1 MFRLSQNHKI
11 VHRYYAPILI
21 VAFVS
26 SLIGGY
32 YASKLTLKSDLAEL
46 LPGSF
51 ESVKALR
58 EIENEVGG
66 VGNLQVVVETNDMET
81 AKKFA
86 HDLAPRL
93 LESPNVNYLDFV
105 SDIEFYNKYGLLLLE
120 MEEIESLHQSIS
132 DKVDAEK
139 QKANPLFVDD
149 LFGEEEED
157 EADATDDWASWEER
171 YEDLAPREY
180 YINSDSTALIMKI
193 LPTSANTDL
202 DFAQRFYEEIKGI
215 VETVDLGAYDSEI
228 TVHYSGNL
236 KSKIDEYNVLKN
248 DILGTAA
255 YGFGGVFL
263 LIVLYFR
270 RLTGAILIT
279 LTLIMSLA
287 WTFGITYWVIGDL
300 NTITG
305 FMFVILFGLGIDY
318 GIHAFARYVEGRKSG
333 LAFVAAIEKMVA
345 QTGRALVT
353 TAVTTSAAFFSLT
366 FMDFR
371 GFSDLGF
378 IAGVGMLFA
387 LVAMVIVL
395 PAFITL
401 VEKMGL
407 MRIKQEEGKTST
419 VERRVFKFATPILLI
434 SGLLSLF
441 SIYSFTQV
449 EFEYDFSNL
458 RANIEARNE
467 SSERSRGAFKLSE
480 SPAVVLTETKE
491 EIKDVVA
498 AVRKIMES
506 DTSSPTVKDV
516 RSVYS
521 IVPDDQPEK
530 LVEIRKIRKLVEEE
544 ADGVVKGE
552 DKERLDKLKEFLQV
566 DEPYNWDDFPENDKR
581 KFVNKRG
588 EIGNFV
594 FIYPSVALKDG
605 RNAIDFRDDIGK
617 ITTSSG
623 KTYFASSSNI
633 ITAEML
639 IIMIGEG
646 EIAVLST
653 LAVVFLLVL
662 LDFRSFKAAL
672 FVLTP
677 LAVGVLW
684 MGTAMYLSG
693 MKLNFFNIVVF
704 PSIIGIGVDNGVH
717 IYHRYKEEGP
727 GSLYHVLKNTGMA
740 VTMTTATTV
749 VGYSGLILASH
760 PGLNS
765 IGDLASM
772 GLLSTYATA
781 LILLPAL
788 LQFFEKKE
796 ITAPSGS

>member
-1 MFRLSQNHKI
+1 
-11 VHRYYAPILI
+11 
-21 VAFVS
+21 
-26 SLIGGY
+26 
-32 YASKLTLKSDLAEL
+32 
-46 LPGSF
+46 
-51 ESVKALR
+51 
-58 EIENEVGG
+58 
-66 VGNLQVVVETNDMET
+66 
-81 AKKFA
+81 
-86 HDLAPRL
+86 
-93 LESPNVNYLDFV
+93 
-105 SDIEFYNKYGLLLLE
+105 
-120 MEEIESLHQSIS
+120 
-132 DKVDAEK
+132 
-139 QKANPLFVDD
+139 
-149 LFGEEEED
+149 
-157 EADATDDWASWEER
+157 
-171 YEDLAPREY
+171 
-180 YINSDSTALIMKI
+180 
-193 LPTSANTDL
+193 
-202 DFAQRFYEEIKGI
+202 
-215 VETVDLGAYDSEI
+215 
-228 TVHYSGNL
+228 
-236 KSKIDEYNVLKN
+236 
-248 DILGTAA
+248 
-255 YGFGGVFL
+255 
-263 LIVLYFR
+263 
-270 RLTGAILIT
+270 
-279 LTLIMSLA
+279 MSLA
-287 WTFGITYWVIGDL
+287 WTFGITYWIIGDL

>member
-1 MFRLSQNHKI
+1 
-11 VHRYYAPILI
+11 
-21 VAFVS
+21 
-26 SLIGGY
+26 
-32 YASKLTLKSDLAEL
+32 
-46 LPGSF
+46 
-51 ESVKALR
+51 
-58 EIENEVGG
+58 
-66 VGNLQVVVETNDMET
+66 
-81 AKKFA
+81 
-86 HDLAPRL
+86 
-93 LESPNVNYLDFV
+93 
-105 SDIEFYNKYGLLLLE
+105 
-120 MEEIESLHQSIS
+120 
-132 DKVDAEK
+132 
-139 QKANPLFVDD
+139 
-149 LFGEEEED
+149 
-157 EADATDDWASWEER
+157 
-171 YEDLAPREY
+171 
-180 YINSDSTALIMKI
+180 
-193 LPTSANTDL
+193 
-202 DFAQRFYEEIKGI
+202 
-215 VETVDLGAYDSEI
+215 
-228 TVHYSGNL
+228 
-236 KSKIDEYNVLKN
+236 
-248 DILGTAA
+248 
-255 YGFGGVFL
+255 
-263 LIVLYFR
+263 
-270 RLTGAILIT
+270 
-279 LTLIMSLA
+279 
-287 WTFGITYWVIGDL
+287 
-300 NTITG
+300 
-305 FMFVILFGLGIDY
+305 
-318 GIHAFARYVEGRKSG
+318 
-333 LAFVAAIEKMVA
+333 
-345 QTGRALVT
+345 
-353 TAVTTSAAFFSLT
+353 
-366 FMDFR
+366 
-371 GFSDLGF
+371 
-378 IAGVGMLFA
+378 
-387 LVAMVIVL
+387 
-395 PAFITL
+395 
-401 VEKMGL
+401 
-407 MRIKQEEGKTST
+407 
-419 VERRVFKFATPILLI
+419 
-434 SGLLSLF
+434 
-441 SIYSFTQV
+441 
-449 EFEYDFSNL
+449 
-458 RANIEARNE
+458 
-467 SSERSRGAFKLSE
+467 
-480 SPAVVLTETKE
+480 
-491 EIKDVVA
+491 
-498 AVRKIMES
+498 
-506 DTSSPTVKDV
+506 
-516 RSVYS
+516 
-521 IVPDDQPEK
+521 VPDDQPEK